1 MKRLVLLGCLAL
13 ASCAHHR
20 LAAVPEGATVALP
33 ADHGPHP
40 EAQTEWW
47 HVHADLSDLSTGEP
61 VHLFAAFVV
70 ERTDLDR
77 AAGIPVSL
85 AVNPFQVAF
94 VQVQTRD
101 RTWTADRANFPD
113 LFAARFA
120 GDGLDLRHGRWRIAW
135 EAGALVLEVG
145 AGRHRMA
152 LTLVPTRP
160 ATRPGTGGRV
170 ELPPG
175 SAHLW
180 AQMEGMA
187 VRGRWRDGR
196 RTRWVEGTG
205 FFKHQWG
212 RIVHPGLDGF
222 EWISM
227 DLPDG
232 TSLCIAWV
240 RAGESRGATGSMAWV
255 STGEGDTVA
264 LPVESVDVT
273 PTRWWRSPR
282 SAARWPVAWRVT
294 GPELDLD
301 VVAARDDQEL
311 WVFPT
316 SIYAGPARAT
326 GTFAGGTVDVPA
338 FVEQAGA
345 RKPPLRALFRS
356 RPPGATP

>member
-1 MKRLVLLGCLAL
+1 MRWLLLSCLAL
-13 ASCAHHR
+13 GGCAHHR
-20 LAAVPEGATVALP
+20 LAAIPEGATVRLP
-33 ADHGPHP
+33 GDHAPHP

-47 HVHADLSDLSTGEP
+47 HVHADLADVATGEP

-70 ERTDLDR
+70 ERTDRDR

-85 AVNPFQVAF
+85 AVNPFHVAY

-101 RTWTADRANFPD
+101 HTWTADRANFPD
-113 LFAARFA
+113 LLAARFV

-160 ATRPGTGGRV
+160 ATRPGEGGRV

-196 RTRWVEGTG
+196 HTRWVEGSG

-212 RIVHPGLDGF
+212 RIIDPDLDGF
-222 EWISM
+222 EWMSM
-227 DLPDG
+227 DLDDG
-232 TSLCIAWV
+232 TSLSVAWV
-240 RAGESRGATGSMAWV
+240 REGVSWGATGSTAWV
-255 STGEGDTVA
+255 STGDGGTVA
-264 LPVESVDVT
+264 LPVDAVT
-273 PTRWWRSPR
+273 PTRWWRSAR
-282 SAARWPVAWRVT
+282 SGTRWPVAWEVT
-294 GPELDLD
+294 GPELDLE
-301 VVAARDDQEL
+301 VVAAREDQEL

-316 SIYAGPARAT
+316 SVYAGPARAT

-338 FVEQAGA
+338 FVEQAGV
-345 RKPPLRALFRS
+345 RSTPLRVFLQS
-356 RPPGATP
+356 RPPEGAP